1 MRVKVLKAV
10 AWTTAIVGIASACC
24 LDSDSMVPS
33 IVCGAC
39 LAWWGLFGY
48 SNNWFEKKQKRR
60 RTSDTATQQQ
70 RRRDNVVVDFNRD
83 REAM

>member
-33 IVCGAC
+33 IMC
-39 LAWWGLFGY
+39 LSLIHI
-48 SNNWFEKKQKRR
+48 
-60 RTSDTATQQQ
+60 
-70 RRRDNVVVDFNRD
+70 
-83 REAM
+83 

>member
-10 AWTTAIVGIASACC
+10 AWATAIIGIASACC

-48 SNNWFEKKQKRR
+48 ANNWFEKKPKRR
-60 RTSDTATQQQ
+60 QRGDKATQQQ
-70 RRRDNVVVDFNRD
+70 RHDNVIVEFDKNR
-83 REAM
+83 RAM

>member
-24 LDSDSMVPS
+24 LDSDSMVSS
-33 IVCGAC
+33 IMCGVCS
-39 LAWWGLFGY
+39 AWWALFAY
-48 SNNWFEKKQKRR
+48 ANNWFEEKPKRR
-60 RTSDTATQQQ
+60 RISDTATQQQ
-70 RRRDNVVVDFNRD
+70 RRDNVVVDFNRD

>member
-1 MRVKVLKAV
+1 MRVKFLKFM

-33 IVCGAC
+33 IVCGVC
-39 LAWWGLFGY
+39 IAWWALFAY
-48 SNNWFEKKQKRR
+48 ANNWFEEKPKCRR
-60 RTSDTATQQQ
+60 ISDTTTQQQ
-70 RRRDNVVVDFNRD
+70 ERDNVVVDFNRD